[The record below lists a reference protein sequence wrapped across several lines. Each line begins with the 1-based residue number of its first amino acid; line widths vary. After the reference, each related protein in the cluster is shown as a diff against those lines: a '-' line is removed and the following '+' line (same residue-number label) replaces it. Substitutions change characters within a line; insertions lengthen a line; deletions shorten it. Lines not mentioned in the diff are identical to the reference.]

1 MPGYDLLVEGSKAI
15 LNRGVSVRAIK
26 ADFLPPGADPEY
38 LYTVLGGRLNRNGEW
53 VARIADDGLVFYDQT
68 NPR

>member
-1 MPGYDLLVEGSKAI
+1 M
-15 LNRGVSVRAIK
+15 RAIS
-26 ADFLPPGADPEY
+26 ADFLPPGVDPEY
-38 LYTVLGGRLNRNGEW
+38 LYTVLGGRLDRNGEW

>member
-1 MPGYDLLVEGSKAI
+1 MRLRK
-15 LNRGVSVRAIK
+15 VSATRR
-26 ADFLPPGADPEY
+26 FLPPGADPEY
-38 LYTVLGGRLNRNGEW
+38 LYTVLGGRLDRNGEW